1 MKINRW
7 MMAGVL
13 VCLSAVT
20 SADPGHKHY
29 YSHKGYHSGKPS
41 SHEYWDGHCK
51 VKRKYKKDGRYKEKR
66 DCHPSHHRSYSHRHH
81 DDRSYGIRLPAI
93 VIDPV
98 IRIGN

>member
-7 MMAGVL
+7 MMAGAL
-13 VCLSAVT
+13 ICLSAVAN
-20 SADPGHKHY
+20 ADSGYKHG
-29 YSHKGYHSGKPS
+29 HKGYYSGKPS
-41 SHEYWDGHCK
+41 SYEYWDGQCK

-66 DCHPSHHRSYSHRHH
+66 DCHPSHRRSYSHRHH
-81 DDRSYGIRLPAI
+81 DDRPYGIRLPAI